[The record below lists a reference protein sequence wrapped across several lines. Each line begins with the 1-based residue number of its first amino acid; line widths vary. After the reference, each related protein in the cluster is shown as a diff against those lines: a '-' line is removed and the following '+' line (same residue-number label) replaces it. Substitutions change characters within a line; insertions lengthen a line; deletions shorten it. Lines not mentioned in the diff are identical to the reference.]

1 MVRAVEVFDKSQ
13 FFYAITIAIL
23 RFVDDQLLMKK
34 QNLDRK
40 VGTGLPDSLYTT
52 YQNWK
57 IHTKGPQNIRNDKN
71 YTKWS

>member
-40 VGTGLPDSLYTT
+40 VGTGLPDFSLYNIPKLENT
-52 YQNWK
+52 YQRTPK
-57 IHTKGPQNIRNDKN
+57 
-71 YTKWS
+71 YTK